1 MRTEN
6 MSRNGLLI
14 GWTSENGAIQTPG
27 LGQIVTVEVELPAHH
42 GFGPKCIHCQ
52 GTVVRVLNEN
62 LDATTVALRLNY
74 IDFRPFQGQ
83 FLPAPALGRAPAAWN
98 A

>member
-6 MSRNGLLI
+6 MSRNGILI
-14 GWTSENGAIQTPG
+14 GWTSENGVVPTPG
-27 LGQIVTVEVELPAHH
+27 LGQIVTVEIELPAHH

-52 GTVVRVLNEN
+52 AAVIRVSSEN
-62 LDATTVALRLNY
+62 PDSTVALRVNY
-74 IDFRPFQGQ
+74 MDFRAFQGK
-83 FLPAPALGRAPAAWN
+83 FLTVQTSGSGPEAWT

>member
-14 GWTSENGAIQTPG
+14 AWKSEAGAVPTPS
-27 LGQIVTVEVELPAHH
+27 LGQIVTVEIELPAHH

-52 GTVVRVLNEN
+52 GAVTRVSNEN
-62 LDATTVALRLNY
+62 PDATTVALRLNY
-74 IDFRPFQGQ
+74 MDFRSFQGQ
-83 FLPAPALGRAPAAWN
+83 LFSTPQPGRPA
-98 A
+98 